1 MWWWWSPRCRRR
13 RPSRALM
20 VGLVRGE
27 VASAGRDC
35 THLGLFAAAVA
46 MMNQPYR
53 RCWFNIGDAFSF
65 GLGVSSQLRG
75 AFRRDRGVS
84 RR

>member
-1 MWWWWSPRCRRR
+1 
-13 RPSRALM
+13 M

-27 VASAGRDC
+27 VASASRGR

-46 MMNQPYR
+46 MMNQPYPR
-53 RCWFNIGDAFSF
+53 FWFNIGDAFSF
-65 GLGVSSQLRG
+65 GLWVSSRLGG